1 MILMGHTV
9 AMNIALIIAG
19 GVGMRMCQP
28 IPKQF
33 MEVNGIPIIMYTL
46 RTFQDHPE
54 IDKIEV
60 VCLDGWQDWVKK
72 HAEEGGITKISGI
85 DQGGET
91 GQASTRNGVMSL
103 REKFSP
109 EDIVIIHSA
118 NRPMVTAEII
128 SDCIATCKKFGSAV
142 TAIPCIDA
150 MVYDQPLKVVPRER
164 LIRTQAPQAFR
175 LSELVSAHEEALQKG
190 ITGSVDS
197 CTLMIELGRN
207 VVFSKGSEKNIKIT
221 ISDDVDIFKALL
233 AIDSS
238 P

>member
-1 MILMGHTV
+1 
-9 AMNIALIIAG
+9 MNIALIIAG

-72 HAEEGGITKISGI
+72 HAEEGGITKLCGI
-85 DQGGET
+85 CKGGDT
-91 GQASTRNGVMSL
+91 GQASTRNGVTSL
-103 REKFSP
+103 MERYSP
-109 EDIVIIHSA
+109 DDIVIVHSA

-128 SDCIATCKKFGSAV
+128 SDCISTCKKFGSAI
-142 TAIPCIDA
+142 TAIPCVDA
-150 MVYDQPLKVVPRER
+150 MVYDQPMHVIPRER
-164 LIRTQAPQAFR
+164 LIRTQAPQAFP
-175 LSELVSAHEEALQKG
+175 LSELASAHEEALQRG

-207 VVFSKGSEKNIKIT
+207 VAFSKGSEKNIKIT

-233 AIDSS
+233 AIESS
-238 P
+238 S